1 MSGDG
6 GPFII
11 SGPPGGI
18 PAKPAPGDPA
28 VPSAAP
34 EDFIALPPG
43 LDTVSIDSGTYER
56 RTPRVVRD
64 VPQPVD
70 GDIVFFPV
78 APGAPPVPAPDSG
91 VDDSTTMMP
100 ARTAER
106 VWRLILPGGDQVVPV
121 TGAIYL
127 GRDPRDSLGR
137 PDASLLP
144 AHDPGRSLSKT
155 HALIEVEGG
164 KLWVHD
170 LNSTNG
176 VFVAPPGVEAIEVEP
191 GTRVEVPNG
200 ADLELGE
207 YVIQV
212 RLG

>member
-6 GPFII
+6 NPFLI
-11 SGPPGGI
+11 SGPPGGV
-18 PAKPAPGDPA
+18 PKKQEPVAPA
-28 VPSAAP
+28 VPVVAP

-43 LDTVSIDSGTYER
+43 VEAPPIDSGTYKRE
-56 RTPRVVRD
+56 TPRPARD
-64 VPQPVD
+64 VPEPD
-70 GDIVFFPV
+70 DDIVFFPV
-78 APGAPPVPAPDSG
+78 VPGPAPAVSTSASA

-100 ARTAER
+100 TRTAAK
-106 VWRLILPGGDQVVPV
+106 VWRLVLPGGDQVVPV

-127 GRDPRDSLGR
+127 GRDPRDTMGR

-144 AHDPGRSLSKT
+144 AQDPARSLSKT
-155 HALIEVEGG
+155 HALIEVDAG

-176 VFVAPPGVEAIEVEP
+176 VFVAAPGVEAIEVVP
-191 GTRVEVPNG
+191 GTREAVPNG

-207 YVIQV
+207 YIIQV